1 MAPVFYIGRTVSAKT
16 TRWIVLWGVVGVA
29 CGDGAAVDPVSGGRA
44 DAGDLDASAVDGD
57 PRGVVDASALSDG
70 GASDSGV
77 TSDGG
82 PALGFEGEVAIAGA
96 RTYVRWTATSTSTM
110 PPVVV
115 LPTGLHMGGVPAL
128 FGNIGGG
135 IGHEYL
141 PAPLAFLERTRD
153 VIYFDFLA
161 SGRSGFGSTET
172 SSVTSEIHVEQVE
185 HVLTWL
191 RQVRGSSGA
200 QGGQGGDAQ
209 SDLRVDLIGHGYG
222 GGIAAL
228 FAARHPEQVDR
239 LVLIDPM
246 GLDLAQFSESI
257 VALQGRLTAG
267 DRERLDGYTRHVSCR
282 RDPSR
287 CMLDVWRILVPR
299 MMCPENET
307 EGTALDFRFGDY
319 RGYTYIE
326 KNLRQT
332 DFDWALRIATIQAPA
347 LVMRS
352 ACDVIPSR
360 VADAYVRLIPGAK
373 LEVFEAS
380 GHFPMVEEPGRFR
393 ALVESALARP

>member
-1 MAPVFYIGRTVSAKT
+1 M
-16 TRWIVLWGVVGVA
+16 LWGALGAA
-29 CGDGAAVDPVSGGRA
+29 CGDGAAIDPILSGQDAADPYLDAGSRADGDSGDAAQGPDAAVVTDAGGRP
-44 DAGDLDASAVDGD
+44 DGD
-57 PRGVVDASALSDG
+57 AQI
-70 GASDSGV
+70 
-77 TSDGG
+77 
-82 PALGFEGEVAIAGA
+82 GFEGEVSIQGA
-96 RTYVRWTATSTSTM
+96 RTYVRWVGTSTSTL

-141 PAPLAFLERTRD
+141 PTHLGFLERTRD
-153 VIYFDFLA
+153 VLYFDFLA

-172 SSVTSEIHVEQVE
+172 SSVTAEIHADQVG
-185 HVLTWL
+185 HVLAWL
-191 RQVRGSSGA
+191 WQARGETA
-200 QGGQGGDAQ
+200 AR
-209 SDLRVDLIGHGYG
+209 RVDLIGHGYG

-228 FAARHPEQVDR
+228 FTARHPEQVDR
-239 LVLIDPM
+239 LVLVDPM

-267 DRERLDGYTRHVSCR
+267 DRERMDGFTRHVSCR

-299 MMCPENET
+299 MMCAENED
-307 EGTALDFRFGDY
+307 ESAALDFQFGDF

-326 KNLRQT
+326 KSLRQS
-332 DFDWALRIATIQAPA
+332 DFDWTARVRGIEAPTFV
-347 LVMRS
+347 LGS

-360 VADAYVRLIPGAK
+360 VAETYAELIQGAA
-373 LEVFEAS
+373 LAVFERS
-380 GHFPMVEEPGRFR
+380 GHFPMVEEPARFR